1 MTCHVIFFFA
11 GRHVM
16 SYTLRLKLSRQ
27 SKVIYLEKKSKPLVT
42 YMCILTISFFLF
54 YFCGELLPA
63 APCLVRGEKVFTK
76 FFAILF
82 DH

>member
-1 MTCHVIFFFA
+1 MSCHVIFFA

-27 SKVIYLEKKSKPLVT
+27 SKVIYLEKIKTTCNLHVHFDHK
-42 YMCILTISFFLF
+42 FFLF

-76 FFAILF
+76 FFVILF